1 MRLGLRLTLRQNG
14 NKPADSQTEDQP
26 AVGQG
31 QHQPA
36 VNQAD
41 DQQTGTSSGD
51 QAERSRPDGDLAD
64 TKADHEFSGAV
75 TDDSS
80 PWPQDQ
86 PASSW
91 SPDSPADRQT
101 ESFPAVS
108 VPEDVPALSHE
119 EYLPSTSHT
128 ADQSAGSGAGS
139 AAAGAAAAAAAEG
152 WSAGSGTGDTS
163 AGVEAETW
171 SAGNGTGD
179 GSAGVEADMRSAE
192 DGAAGQHAASG
203 TVDGFADAGAD
214 ARSAEDGAAGQHA
227 ASGAVDGFAGAE
239 AEAWSGSEAADQ
251 TAVDEAGEPAAG
263 DPSAAGEAGVAG
275 GGEAADQPA
284 GSEADGEPA
293 AAGTAVPG
301 KAARRWD
308 LGLGAAAA
316 ALWQRTA
323 GRAWE
328 RTARRA
334 WQRTIGRL
342 GISRLWQPGPG
353 VREAAGPG
361 TRTLALVTVMPVILA
376 VAWLVPGLLLLLVH
390 SFLPAPMVLISVP
403 LAVALTI
410 LVAREL
416 PGRWPAPDATDTADT
431 ADVSAQRAT
440 GALGVGA
447 QRSARPWAAW
457 WGLLGTV
464 AVAAGFAVWQLIE
477 NSPQFIVSRDPGAFT
492 QFAFWIADHGSLPIP
507 TSAAAFGGAHPGL
520 AFASFGFA
528 SHGGALVPGLAPGLP
543 IALAAGMWAHGVS
556 GAIALSPL
564 IGALA
569 ILAVG
574 GLTARLAGP
583 QWAPAG
589 AVLLAITVPE
599 IYTSRSAFSV
609 TLAQALLFGGLSL
622 VVDSFSSRRR
632 ITLAS
637 LGGLALGLTVLAG
650 TSFLLLILPVIVVA
664 GALLAGRRPQAIPLA
679 AGWLA
684 GVVCGLAADVALDAP
699 ALSTTTPSFRT
710 IGILAGGLAVVTAA
724 GAAIALAG
732 PARRRARKLL
742 AARPMRWLPEAG
754 AALVAVAGIGLVIR
768 PYVQKVHGPASP
780 YVAALQRLQGL
791 PVDPGRVYAESSVYW
806 VIWYLGLPA
815 LLLGLIGLAMV
826 TRMCLRAL
834 VTRRDPTGAARSW
847 VLPASIIGWGL
858 FAVLWAPGTVP
869 DQPWASRQLVPVVLP
884 GLIVLAVWVAAWMI
898 GRAHARGAGRTAVAL
913 ATACFVVAMGVP
925 SAAITFGIALSRPAD
940 PATRLALSGLAFR
953 TTGAGQVAAV
963 EQLCGAIPSHSSVV
977 LLDTVAARA
986 FAQVIRGT
994 CDVPTGIVTS
1004 TAPGNV
1010 SAVIGGIVRAGR
1022 HPVLLATKAA
1032 ELTPYGASPR
1042 EIVNLSTQQDEH
1054 LLTRPPTSTWP
1065 VRYSLWM
1072 SQPGGTAFGA

>member
-41 DQQTGTSSGD
+41 DQQTGTSSRD
-51 QAERSRPDGDLAD
+51 QAELSRPDGDLAD
-64 TKADHEFSGAV
+64 TKADHQFFGAAM
-75 TDDSS
+75 DDSS

-91 SPDSPADRQT
+91 SPDSPADSQT

-128 ADQSAGSGAGS
+128 ADQSAGS
-139 AAAGAAAAAAAEG
+139 AAAGAAAEER
-152 WSAGSGTGDTS
+152 SAGSGTEDTS
-163 AGVEAETW
+163 AGVEAEKR

-179 GSAGVEADMRSAE
+179 GAAGVEADMRSAEDGIAGPHAASGAVDGSAGAEADMRSAE
-192 DGAAGQHAASG
+192 DGAAGQDAASG
-203 TVDGFADAGAD
+203 TVDGFAG
-214 ARSAEDGAAGQHA
+214 
-227 ASGAVDGFAGAE
+227 AGAE
-239 AEAWSGSEAADQ
+239 TWSGSEAADR
-251 TAVDEAGEPAAG
+251 TAVDEAGERAAG
-263 DPSAAGEAGVAG
+263 DPSAAGEAGVA
-275 GGEAADQPA
+275 AADQPA

-293 AAGTAVPG
+293 AAGTAVRG
-301 KAARRWD
+301 KAVRRWD
-308 LGLGAAAA
+308 LGLAAATA

-328 RTARRA
+328 RTVGRA

-390 SFLPAPMVLISVP
+390 GFLPAPMVLISVP

-431 ADVSAQRAT
+431 TDASAQRAT
-440 GALGVGA
+440 GALGAGA
-447 QRSARPWAAW
+447 KRSARPWAAW

-780 YVAALQRLQGL
+780 YVAALQRLQDL

-994 CDVPTGIVTS
+994 CGVPTGIVTS

-1065 VRYSLWM
+1065 VRYALWM
-1072 SQPGGTAFGA
+1072 SQPGGTAVGA

>member
-1 MRLGLRLTLRQNG
+1 VRLGLRLTLRQNG
-14 NKPADSQTEDQP
+14 NKAAGSQTENQS

-31 QHQPA
+31 QRQPA

-41 DQQTGTSSGD
+41 DQQTGTTSGD
-51 QAERSRPDGDLAD
+51 QAELSRPDGDLAD
-64 TKADHEFSGAV
+64 TKADHQLSGAG

-86 PASSW
+86 AAGSW
-91 SPDSPADRQT
+91 PPDSPADSQT

-108 VPEDVPALSHE
+108 MPEDVPALSHE
-119 EYLPSTSHT
+119 EYLLSTSHT
-128 ADQSAGSGAGS
+128 TDQSAGSGAGS
-139 AAAGAAAAAAAEG
+139 AAAGAAAAAEG
-152 WSAGSGTGDTS
+152 LSAGSGTGDTS
-163 AGVEAETW
+163 AGVEAEKW

-203 TVDGFADAGAD
+203 
-214 ARSAEDGAAGQHA
+214 
-227 ASGAVDGFAGAE
+227 AVDGSAGAG

-251 TAVDEAGEPAAG
+251 TAVDEAGERAAG
-263 DPSAAGEAGVAG
+263 DPSAAGDAGAAAGGETGVRAGGEAGAAA

-284 GSEADGEPA
+284 GNGADGEPA
-293 AAGTAVPG
+293 AARTAVPG
-301 KAARRWD
+301 KPARRWG
-308 LGLGAAAA
+308 LGLAAAAA
-316 ALWQRTA
+316 ALWQRTV
-323 GRAWE
+323 GPAWE
-328 RTARRA
+328 RTVGRA

-342 GISRLWQPGPG
+342 GISRLWQPGAG
-353 VREAAGPG
+353 VREAAAPG
-361 TRTLALVTVMPVILA
+361 TRTLALVTAMPVILV
-376 VAWLVPGLLLLLVH
+376 VAWLVPGLFLLLVH
-390 SFLPAPMVLISVP
+390 GFLPAPMVLISVP

-416 PGRWPAPDATDTADT
+416 PGRWPAPDATDTPDT
-431 ADVSAQRAT
+431 ADASAQRAT
-440 GALGVGA
+440 GALGAGTK
-447 QRSARPWAAW
+447 RSVRPWAAW

-464 AVAAGFAVWQLIE
+464 AVAAGFAVWQLME
-477 NSPQFIVSRDPGAFT
+477 NSPQFIVSRDPGAFA
-492 QFAFWIADHGSLPIP
+492 QFAYWIADHGSLPIP

-520 AFASFGFA
+520 TFASFGFA

-650 TSFLLLILPVIVVA
+650 TSFLLLVLPVIVVA
-664 GALLAGRRPQAIPLA
+664 GALLVGRRPQAIPLA

-684 GVVCGLAADVALDAP
+684 GVVCGLAADVGLDAP
-699 ALSTTTPSFRT
+699 ALSTTTPSFRI
-710 IGILAGGLAVVTAA
+710 IGILAAGLAVVTAA

-754 AALVAVAGIGLVIR
+754 AALVAVAGIGLAIR

-858 FAVLWAPGTVP
+858 FAVLWDPGTVP

-925 SAAITFGIALSRPAD
+925 PAAITFGIALSRPAD

-963 EQLCGAIPSHSSVV
+963 EQLCGAIPPHSSVV

-986 FAQVIRGT
+986 FTQVIRGT
-994 CDVPTGIVTS
+994 CGVPTGIVTS

-1010 SAVIGGIVRAGR
+1010 SAIVGGIVRAGR

-1032 ELTPYGASPR
+1032 ELTPYGAPPR